1 METPL
6 NTTAETPDPLLPFRI
21 DLNTADATTLTAIP
35 GIGPALAE
43 RILTYRTEHGP
54 FLAIEELMAVSGIGE
69 KVFAGA
75 ANHLTLSLPPMAL
88 PADAETVSSDEQ
100 PLPVEEVTVPPLMEV
115 DADKLEGRPP
125 PEETPPPAKMPTLD
139 EPVAVEPLPRAA
151 DTPPP
156 PPITPAPPSPHLTA
170 PSAAPAAP
178 ATPAPRP
185 VKRSA
190 WSWWGW
196 LSAVFMGSILGVI
209 FSLLV
214 LNGINGAL
222 NMAHHPAVIDL
233 RNQTADLAARQ
244 ETLRDEVNGLRQRLD
259 RLEGLAARMERA
271 EAAVVSLRDDMA
283 TLEEETAALQATAEA
298 LSGQITV
305 LETRT
310 ARAETFFQR
319 LQALLA
325 ELFDGAE
332 PPTPVEPEVEP

>member
-6 NTTAETPDPLLPFRI
+6 NTTAETPDPQPPFRI
-21 DLNTADATTLTAIP
+21 DLNTADASALTAIP

-54 FLAIEELMAVSGIGE
+54 FLSVEELMAVSGIGE
-69 KVFAGA
+69 RVFAGA

-88 PADAETVSSDEQ
+88 PADAETVPSDEQ
-100 PLPVEEVTVPPLMEV
+100 PMLAEEVTAPPPMEA

-125 PEETPPPAKMPTLD
+125 PEETPPPDETPTLD
-139 EPVAVEPLPRAA
+139 EPVAVEPLPRTA
-151 DTPPP
+151 DTPP
-156 PPITPAPPSPHLTA
+156 PPITPAPPPSHPTA

-178 ATPAPRP
+178 ATPAPRS
-185 VKRSA
+185 VKRSV

-196 LSAVFMGSILGVI
+196 LSAVFMGSILGLI

-214 LNGINGAL
+214 FNGINGAL
-222 NMAHHPAVIDL
+222 NMAHHPAVINL

-271 EAAVVSLRDDMA
+271 ETAVTSLRDDMA

-298 LSGQITV
+298 LSEQITV